1 MSLQQV
7 TGPAVE
13 PLSVIEAKE
22 HLRVDGTSE
31 DTLISS
37 LILTSRL
44 HIEAALGLALI
55 TQSWRHFLDRWPKGG
70 EVRIPL
76 RPLQSV
82 SEIRTYD
89 VGGGSTAVATETYV
103 VDAVSNPGRV
113 VPVGGVWPIPGQA
126 ANGIEIEFVAGYGDS
141 AADVPAP
148 IRQAL
153 LLLVAHWYEHRDPVE
168 IGNPGVAIPAAV
180 SRLLKP
186 YRQARL

>member
-1 MSLQQV
+1 MSL
-7 TGPAVE
+7 TMLAAPALE
-13 PLSVIEAKE
+13 PLSVEEAKE

-37 LILTSRL
+37 LIMTSRL

-55 TQSWRHFLDRWPKGG
+55 TQTWRQTLDRWPKDG
-70 EVRIPL
+70 EVKLPL

-82 SEIRTYD
+82 SEVRVHD
-89 VGGGSTAVATETYV
+89 GKGGSAVVPTTDYI
-103 VDAVSNPGRV
+103 VDAAGQPGRI
-113 VPVGGVWPIPGQA
+113 VPTGVGWPLPGQKA
-126 ANGIEIEFVAGYGDS
+126 AGIEIAFASGYGS
-141 AADVPAP
+141 EAVDVPAP

-168 IGNPGVAIPAAV
+168 IGGANVAIPAAV

-186 YRQARL
+186 YRLARI